1 MTTSNSALDAA
12 PLATVTIDSIK
23 SNPASANTADTGR
36 IRFGAGCRLPR
47 PDATAAL
54 ADTGRIRFG
63 AGCRIPAVR

>member
-1 MTTSNSALDAA
+1 MTTSNSSAGASA
-12 PLATVTIDSIK
+12 PTTATNSVK
-23 SNPASANTADTGR
+23 SNPAPTNTTDTGR

-47 PDATAAL
+47 PDAAPAL